1 MVTVHTLGGRTM
13 LEAAARAAGP
23 DLGVV
28 GVTMLTSLDGAAYGE
43 AVGRGHVDPEAEV
56 ERLTGTARLAGLRG
70 VVCSPHEVAVVRRL
84 IGPAGWIVVPGIR
97 RPEDST
103 GDQVRIATPAQAAAA
118 GATHLVI
125 GRPLLQAKDPAV
137 AFREMSEAA
146 S

>member
-1 MVTVHTLGGRTM
+1 
-13 LEAAARAAGP
+13 
-23 DLGVV
+23 
-28 GVTMLTSLDGAAYGE
+28 
-43 AVGRGHVDPEAEV
+43 
-56 ERLTGTARLAGLRG
+56 
-70 VVCSPHEVAVVRRL
+70 
-84 IGPAGWIVVPGIR
+84 VPGIR